1 MKRFPRHNCSAADQ
15 NEYLKK
21 HGLWNRI
28 IAIPDYLDELRI
40 NTKKYKRRISNEQIC
55 IVVAVDDE
63 KNLIAKL
70 VSVGRLEIADAKK
83 LLSGCFDNDSTL
95 ITDSHSAYPVLAN
108 SENILN
114 TFKSKPTNI
123 PKADI
128 ISQTSMEFI
137 HR

>member
-1 MKRFPRHNCSAADQ
+1 M
-15 NEYLKK
+15 KK